1 MMTEGAEKKIDLS
14 DGKEV
19 SLKESTT
26 ISSQQ
31 VSSKYAKIKASLYK
45 MSYEKKWG
53 GVNGRNCPMMVLNQI
68 LDLCEPYHVV
78 LFENDIDNLLDSV
91 GPCAPENDAM
101 IWKIL
106 SQLVNQISNDLDTF
120 GRQVL
125 RTIFE
130 KSSSLKTSSPF
141 LMFK

>member
-1 MMTEGAEKKIDLS
+1 
-14 DGKEV
+14 
-19 SLKESTT
+19 
-26 ISSQQ
+26 
-31 VSSKYAKIKASLYK
+31 
-45 MSYEKKWG
+45 
-53 GVNGRNCPMMVLNQI
+53 MMVLNQI

-106 SQLVNQISNDLDTF
+106 SKLVNQISNDLDTF